1 MISFCLE
8 EQMKTLHSGSNEF
21 KFVKTEQIP
30 FEWKFED
37 VEDHEHPYILTVTV
51 AGQTRS
57 EGHPQDLGEEEA
69 AAKAAWLAH
78 EVYAASQS

>member
-1 MISFCLE
+1 MAWRR
-8 EQMKTLHSGSNEF
+8 QMKQLHGGSDEF
-21 KFVKTEQIP
+21 KFVKQETVP

-57 EGHPQDLGEEEA
+57 EGCREDLSSEEA
-69 AAKAAWLAH
+69 AAKARSLAH
-78 EVYAASQS
+78 EVYATSQS

>member
-1 MISFCLE
+1 
-8 EQMKTLHSGSNEF
+8 MKTLHGGSDEF
-21 KFVKTEQIP
+21 KFVRTETIP

-37 VEDHEHPYILTVTV
+37 VEDHEHPYILTVNV

-57 EGHPQDLGEEEA
+57 EGYPSDLGNDEA
-69 AAKAAWLAH
+69 AAKARWLAH